1 MHLRTKLRGRA
12 LPTVALATVVI
23 VVPLAAAGLAARS
36 REATVLPS
44 PLIAADAPTADGF
57 INFSRDIRP
66 ILSNNCLKCHGPDEA
81 AREANLRLDLR
92 AEAIA
97 PRRKGAAI
105 VPGDHA
111 ASRAFIRITE
121 ENLDARMPPVEVN
134 EHGLSEREIDLL
146 TRWIDAGAEWSEH
159 WSFVPPVQRELP
171 DVENDAWAASP
182 IDRWILARL
191 EREGLKPE
199 PEADRATLLRR
210 VSLDLTGLPPTPEE
224 VIAFERDESPDAY
237 ERAVDRL
244 LASPRFGERWA
255 AWWLDLARYADTK
268 GYEKDDRRTMWPY
281 RDWVIRAFNDNLSF
295 ASFTAQQLAGDMLPR
310 ATQDTLIATAF
321 HRNTMTNDEGG
332 TSDEEFRVAAVVDRV
347 NTTYEV
353 WQGLTMGCAQCH
365 THKYD
370 PITHADYYRS
380 FAIFNNTADADRP
393 DEAPTI
399 PLLTE
404 EQQAEIDQLSME
416 RVRLE
421 REIYAYL
428 EDVIAAR
435 GESLA
440 DLELVP
446 DAWPEPKDQPWFDDL
461 LPAGANGFRDA
472 QPIDWPWTAGSDGA
486 RAPSGARY
494 FTHEAKEVGQI
505 FFTDASPALRIEQ
518 GDVLTVRVKLDAANP
533 PRAIML
539 QWHSTEHTWAHRAY
553 WGEALLPY
561 DREADGSPRYQRIGD
576 LPATGEWVTLEVP
589 AALVD
594 LAGRSLTGWAFSQFG
609 GRVSWDAPGVKTRRV
624 IDDGRTRFFA
634 RWLMVKQGDGGAG
647 LSDAMRATL
656 ARPEETWT
664 QAEMEALVVHYLRRV
679 DERTRLTLEP
689 MERELGELDR
699 QIRAI
704 RNRSPRLPVLREVE
718 AANRRAT
725 HVLEV
730 GNYLAPKEAVTPDVP
745 EQFSFVTGRAVDSR
759 ADLARWLVDP
769 NNPLTAR
776 VIVNRIWE
784 QLFGLGIVRTVEDFG
799 MQGEWPSH
807 PELLD
812 HLAVDFQRDWDFKR
826 MLRSIVM
833 SNTYRQ
839 TSRITPEKLERD
851 PENRLLAR
859 GPRFRLKAE
868 MVRDQAL
875 AAAGLLSEKMHGP
888 PVFPPQ
894 PEGLWTIIYSG
905 DKWVTSEGEDRY
917 RRALYTFWRRTVP
930 YPSMIMF
937 DAPERFVCTSR
948 RIRTNT
954 PLQAFVTL
962 NDPAFW
968 EAAQAL
974 ARRVLTEGGAT
985 DEARIAHAFRL
996 VVSRSVRP
1004 EEVTIV
1010 QQLLD
1015 DERARFTASKD
1026 DAAKVATDPLGPL
1039 PEALDIVEAA
1049 AWTQVASVL
1058 LNLDETL
1065 TKE

>member
-1 MHLRTKLRGRA
+1 MDHRTSLRGHV
-12 LPTVALATVVI
+12 LPVVALATAVAI
-23 VVPLAAAGLAARS
+23 VPLAAGGFS
-36 REATVLPS
+36 TPGREAKINS
-44 PLIAADAPTADGF
+44 PALAADAPTVDGL

-66 ILSNNCLKCHGPDEA
+66 ILSNNCFKCHGPDEA

-97 PRRKGAAI
+97 ARRKGPAI
-105 VPGDHA
+105 TPGDHA

-121 ENLDARMPPVEVN
+121 ENPDSRMPPVEVN
-134 EHGLSEREIDLL
+134 EHGLSEHEIDLL
-146 TRWIDAGAEWSEH
+146 ARWIDAGAEWAEH
-159 WSFVPPVQRELP
+159 WSFIPPVQRELP
-171 DVENDAWAASP
+171 AVQNEAWASSP

-191 EREGLKPE
+191 ERERLAPE
-199 PEADRATLLRR
+199 PEANRATLLRR
-210 VSLDLTGLPPTPEE
+210 VSLDLTGLPPAPED
-224 VIAFERDESPDAY
+224 VIAFEQDDSPDAY

-281 RDWVIRAFNDNLSF
+281 RDWVIRAFNDNLPF
-295 ASFTAQQLAGDMLPR
+295 NSFTAQQLAGDMLPR

-353 WQGLTMGCAQCH
+353 WQGLTMSCAQCH

-393 DEAPTI
+393 DEAPTLA
-399 PLLTE
+399 LLTDS
-404 EQQAEIDQLSME
+404 QQEEIDGLSME
-416 RVRLE
+416 RVRVE
-421 REIYAYL
+421 REIYTYL

-440 DLELVP
+440 DIEPLP

-461 LPAGANGFRDA
+461 LPAGANAFRDA
-472 QPIDWPWTAGSDGA
+472 QPIAWPWTTGSNDD

-494 FTHEAKEVGQI
+494 FSHEAKEVGQI
-505 FFTDASPALRIEQ
+505 FFTDVSPALRLEQ
-518 GDVLTVRVKLDAANP
+518 DDVLTVRVKLDAANP

-539 QWHSTEHTWAHRAY
+539 QWHSVEHTWAHRAY
-553 WGEALLPY
+553 WGEPLLPY
-561 DREADGSPRYQRIGD
+561 DRAAEGTPRYKRLGD
-576 LPATGEWVTLEVP
+576 LPVAGEWVTLEIP
-589 AALVD
+589 AAEVD
-594 LAGRSLTGWAFSQFG
+594 LVARSINGWAFSQFG
-609 GRVSWDAPGVKTRRV
+609 GRVSWDAPGVKTVRI
-624 IDDGRTRFFA
+624 IDDGQTRFFA
-634 RWLMVKQGDGGAG
+634 RWLTAKQADGGAG
-647 LSDAMRATL
+647 LTDAMRATL
-656 ARPEETWT
+656 ARPEQTWT
-664 QAEMEALVVHYLRRV
+664 QAEMESLIVHYLRRV

-689 MERELGELDR
+689 MERELAELDR
-699 QIRAI
+699 KIRTV

-718 AANRRAT
+718 AENRRAT

-745 EQFSFVTGRAVDSR
+745 ERFSFVTGRSVDSR

-776 VIVNRIWE
+776 VIVNRLWE

-826 MLRSIVM
+826 ALRSMVL

-839 TSRITPEKLERD
+839 SSRISPEKLERD

-875 AAAGLLSEKMHGP
+875 AAAGLLSEKMYGP

-974 ARRVLTEGGAT
+974 GRRVMTDGGET
-985 DEARIAHAFRL
+985 DTSRIAHAFRL
-996 VVSRSVRP
+996 VVSRDARP
-1004 EEVTIV
+1004 EEIAIV
-1010 QQLLD
+1010 QQLLA
-1015 DERARFTASKD
+1015 DERARYAALPE
-1026 DAAKVATDPLGPL
+1026 DAVKVATDPLGPL
-1039 PEALDIVEAA
+1039 PDGLDLVETA
-1049 AWTQVASVL
+1049 AWTQAASVL
-1058 LNLDETL
+1058 LNLDEAL